1 MNENFTSIFFSN
13 VACGKLIQ
21 QILSLEI
28 VPSKNKRV
36 FHDDQAH
43 IQDPKD

>member
-1 MNENFTSIFFSN
+1 MLHAE
-13 VACGKLIQ
+13 KLFNKFYEQ
-21 QILSLEI
+21 SLSLEI